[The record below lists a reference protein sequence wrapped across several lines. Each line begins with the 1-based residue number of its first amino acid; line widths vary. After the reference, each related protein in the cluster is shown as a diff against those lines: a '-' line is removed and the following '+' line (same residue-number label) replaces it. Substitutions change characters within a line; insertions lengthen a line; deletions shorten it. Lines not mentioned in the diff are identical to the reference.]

1 MDDDPL
7 RDARIRMARYWNI
20 DGLAEAAIGLQ
31 VLIVPLFLYG
41 LPRTAR
47 GSAGRTALVLA
58 FAAGMPAAS
67 FLFRHLI
74 QAIRR
79 RTTYPRT
86 GFVAYGSDGKP
97 WATAAG
103 LGLALILLP
112 ALLILRS
119 LTTNWV
125 VWLFALQGLLPAAS
139 LIYLGHL
146 VKLVRLQVLGALFA
160 AFGIAVAAA
169 DPGLEQGM
177 TIFWAGIGAIFLVSG
192 GLTFWQYVRRHPKAG
207 EAL

>member
-1 MDDDPL
+1 MIDPL
-7 RDARIRMARYWNI
+7 LDARIRMARYWNV

-47 GSAGRTALVLA
+47 GSPARTALVLA

-67 FLFRHLI
+67 FLSRRLI

-86 GFVAYGSDGKP
+86 GFVAYGADGRR

-103 LGLALILLP
+103 FALALILVP
-112 ALLILRS
+112 AFLILRS

-125 VWLFALQGLLPAAS
+125 VWLFALQGLLPGAS
-139 LIYLGHL
+139 LIYLGH
-146 VKLVRLQVLGALFA
+146 VVRLVRLQILGALFA
-160 AFGIAVAAA
+160 AFGIALAVAG
-169 DPGLEQGM
+169 PGLEQGM
-177 TIFWAGIGAIFLVSG
+177 TIFWAGIGALFLISG
-192 GLTFWQYVRRHPKAG
+192 GLTYLQYIRRHPKAT
-207 EAL
+207 EAS

>member
-1 MDDDPL
+1 MLDPL
-7 RDARIRMARYWNI
+7 LDARIRAARYWNI

-67 FLFRHLI
+67 FFSRYLI

-86 GFVAYGSDGKP
+86 GFVAYGTDGRP
-97 WATAAG
+97 LATAAG
-103 LGLALILLP
+103 FGLALILLP
-112 ALLILRS
+112 AFLILRS
-119 LTTNWV
+119 LTTDWV
-125 VWLFALQGLLPAAS
+125 VWLFALQGLLPGGC
-139 LIYLGHL
+139 LIYLGHVVRL
-146 VKLVRLQVLGALFA
+146 IRLQVLGALFA
-160 AFGIAVAAA
+160 AFGIAVAVAG
-169 DPGLEQGM
+169 PGLERGM
-177 TIFWAGIGAIFLVSG
+177 TIFWAGIGALFLVSG
-192 GLTFWQYVRRHPKAG
+192 GLTFWRYIHRHPKAA
-207 EAL
+207 EAS